1 MPDGLPGLAAQH
13 RLHRSYVV
21 PPRLHRGDELGHQLL
36 PLPRLQL
43 LDAPEHLGLET
54 FHVQVR
60 PQGFFGGP
68 HLKLCPAEV
77 ALQELHDVL
86 WFLPEPLH
94 CRHIWQSLACGGR
107 A

>member
-13 RLHRSYVV
+13 RLYRSYVV
-21 PPRLHRGDELGHQLL
+21 P
-36 PLPRLQL
+36 PRLQL